1 MIFVVFSKNNYGLV
15 HYNSLVHYRMA
26 AAVSEEHTHLHRER
40 DSNRD
45 RNHSS
50 DLSLRQHR
58 ERFLLPFPL
67 FPLLLLLI
75 LNRVDM
81 LFFSVAVVG
90 VPRSFVDLSELIF
103 NLVWRDDD
111 KTMER
116 SKKES
121 RRFRT
126 KGWSESS
133 WDSKEDGYL
142 PGSQGGDGDCFKT
155 TVVGS
160 S

>member
-1 MIFVVFSKNNYGLV
+1 MGLFIIIALFITEWLRQYPRNTHIFI
-15 HYNSLVHYRMA
+15 
-26 AAVSEEHTHLHRER
+26 ER

-103 NLVWRDDD
+103 NLVWRDD

-121 RRFRT
+121 LRFRT
-126 KGWSESS
+126 EGIPKSNFPFSDLGLYFHGGGTWTGSDDSITSVASSCKG
-133 WDSKEDGYL
+133 GANR
-142 PGSQGGDGDCFKT
+142 
-155 TVVGS
+155 
-160 S
+160 